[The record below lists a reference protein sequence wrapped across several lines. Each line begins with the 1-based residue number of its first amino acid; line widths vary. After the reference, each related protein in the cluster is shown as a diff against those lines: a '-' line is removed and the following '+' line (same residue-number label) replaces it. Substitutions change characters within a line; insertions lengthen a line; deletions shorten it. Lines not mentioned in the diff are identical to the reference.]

1 MGTYQ
6 PRWAS
11 PLSPLICPNEAN
23 EISKVLSKVL
33 HVVFIT
39 VVYVGKVTVLL
50 APRKMNLF

>member
-11 PLSPLICPNEAN
+11 PLSPLICPSEPN

-33 HVVFIT
+33 YVVFIT
-39 VVYVGKVTVLL
+39 VLYVGKVTVLL